1 MTIKIVFFNEQ
12 MMFVY
17 IALALNSPCSHVLL
31 SGARLP
37 PFNIELH
44 VTLGSTVPFVQL
56 SIHVFQLYSAR
67 TIISTTAGRNPS
79 KEME

>member
-17 IALALNSPCSHVLL
+17 IELAINSPCSHEFL

-37 PFNIELH
+37 PLNTELH
-44 VTLGSTVPFVQL
+44 VTLSNTVPFVQL
-56 SIHVFQLYSAR
+56 SIHVFRLYSAR
-67 TIISTTAGRNPS
+67 KI
-79 KEME
+79 